1 MMGSSNTSF
10 KNFFG
15 RGLLIGEGLLIREGL
30 LLRGGGGGLL
40 SDGTEKGFP
49 REGPGSRKILNLFKD
64 SGNFLIL
71 FWNFR
76 LTWSDQIGIQ
86 A

>member
-30 LLRGGGGGLL
+30 LLRGGVYSVMS
-40 SDGTEKGFP
+40 SDINMDGFLDIVISGTEPYAINVLLGY
-49 REGPGSRKILNLFKD
+49 ENE
-64 SGNFLIL
+64 NF
-71 FWNFR
+71 
-76 LTWSDQIGIQ
+76 Q
-86 A
+86 AQTIYL